1 MPDWL
6 DSWTKTRHLDQKD
19 LAKRWANRAAPLDE
33 YDREP
38 WPWLDELLAYT
49 MKNSTPEVRL
59 MRRKMGFK

>member
-6 DSWTKTRHLDQKD
+6 DSWTSTRYLNQHE
-19 LAKRWANRAAPLDE
+19 LAKRQVARKDGLDE
-33 YDREP
+33 HGREP
-38 WPWLDELLAYT
+38 WPWLDELLGWT